1 MGQNKTDSLFDRFF
15 FSEIVLSSSGPKVV
29 SNFGDVGWTKSQ
41 VKTTKYSLIQE
52 TKKGVDRLRQ

>member
-1 MGQNKTDSLFDRFF
+1 MIGYLKK
-15 FSEIVLSSSGPKVV
+15 IVLSSSGPKVV

-41 VKTTKYSLIQE
+41 DKMTKFSLIQE